1 MTMALQIRRNNICKT
16 KNNRNSW
23 VGTWNKWNDKF
34 IKRLNSKFKIPEE
47 KKMQQICSLI
57 DMINLK
63 NMEKNTA
70 EKLTELVYQH
80 TCKGR
85 HRRRERE
92 RGRKMFEKNNS
103 WKCLRFV
110 Y

>member
-1 MTMALQIRRNNICKT
+1 
-16 KNNRNSW
+16 
-23 VGTWNKWNDKF
+23 
-34 IKRLNSKFKIPEE
+34 
-47 KKMQQICSLI
+47 MQQICSLI

-92 RGRKMFEKNNS
+92 RDRKIFEKITAENVSDLYINL
-103 WKCLRFV
+103 KIQIIQ
-110 Y
+110 